1 MKKFNKSFNTDTT
14 YVKFF
19 GSKQF
24 HKVSNINDTRVNI
37 QVAGLGGSF
46 QRGHVEKFTN
56 KIKNAP
62 SPRIPHL
69 DNETLYMNPATGTVQ
84 SLSDWIADYHN
95 DASEMWPGVL
105 CDDDV
110 PNVLEPMT
118 D

>member
-1 MKKFNKSFNTDTT
+1 MKKFNKAFNTDTT

-46 QRGHVEKFTN
+46 QRGHVETFTN

-62 SPRIPHL
+62 SPRMKKEQYRIENGNIYEYNKDSNAYIFYAKTYAL
-69 DNETLYMNPATGTVQ
+69 TKKELKEIKKNT
-84 SLSDWIADYHN
+84 
-95 DASEMWPGVL
+95 
-105 CDDDV
+105 
-110 PNVLEPMT
+110 
-118 D
+118 